1 VYKLGWFP
9 VKQRAEGRSMKRFL
23 VVLIVLLPSIA
34 FAGDRVVLENVEDF
48 PLEIEIFK
56 VDLP

>member
-1 VYKLGWFP
+1 
-9 VKQRAEGRSMKRFL
+9 MKRFR